1 MVVPKQIQELFQLNV
16 LLICTKDIIPRFKIT
31 VFVVHFCRRAL
42 CGARELKVNAD
53 GQPVTDLSRAPCG
66 ARENLDAA
74 REVYQDCSLASTSK
88 RVVQFGYM
96 TPILAPLEC

>member
-42 CGARELKVNAD
+42 CGARELKEHGRVS
-53 GQPVTDLSRAPCG
+53 THERKSRALCG
-66 ARENLDAA
+66 ARELKA
-74 REVYQDCSLASTSK
+74 K
-88 RVVQFGYM
+88 RRADGGRHRAVALCV
-96 TPILAPLEC
+96 ERVS